1 MGSRNTKSHLWCLHM
16 KLEKLRDHAM
26 LTTNYNRAHSRAHSY
41 RRFVSWRALAVNSVL
56 TCLELAA
63 LFAFLA
69 TVATSIGYVSDWFH

>member
-1 MGSRNTKSHLWCLHM
+1 
-16 KLEKLRDHAM
+16 M
-26 LTTNYNRAHSRAHSY
+26 LTTNYTRAHSRAHSY

-69 TVATSIGYVSDWFH
+69 TIAAIIGFVSDKFH